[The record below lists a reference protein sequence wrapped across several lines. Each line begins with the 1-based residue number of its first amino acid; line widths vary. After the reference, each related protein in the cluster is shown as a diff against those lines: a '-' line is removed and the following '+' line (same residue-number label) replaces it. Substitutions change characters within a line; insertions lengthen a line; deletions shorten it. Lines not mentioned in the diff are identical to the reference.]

1 MPRRPATGSSTFP
14 VSAGN
19 NAALPESEAAA
30 DELSL
35 LARLLAF
42 GPEAPLWED
51 SQERML
57 QVIRQAIREGNDNLL
72 ARALELTSQES
83 TALEQLL
90 WHIEAVAANPT
101 VIIRGQAG
109 AARLVVVPILITP
122 APTLQGRSIEH
133 GAAFE
138 ALAGSIEDTCL
149 VSAGGSVVLVDYLYH
164 PTELAS
170 FLPSQ
175 LSRLAQHVLEAK
187 QNEVSDFSV
196 ALRQAGWPSQKD
208 RLPEAS
214 TSALGCLLAVV
225 VEEPTA
231 LQPRNVSSDEA
242 EEQVIAAIEAWAP
255 SANDLLAACLNLDSG
270 SVHVLGFDSFF
281 DGLRFALKCLRELG
295 LHSELALTLSER
307 SIMPRA
313 LTILLSSYGDVG
325 EAREVR
331 LSVASRLDGTLLLG
345 RAVPVEGNEN
355 AIDTIMRITRC
366 LRYCGIEDIGVVPE
380 VQPLEQGADAGKR
393 VFLVPRDVQ
402 QVSGIRIPV
411 PPGPDEEMIH

>member
-1 MPRRPATGSSTFP
+1 MPRRAAPESSTFP
-14 VSAGN
+14 VSAGR

-51 SQERML
+51 SQERMV
-57 QVIRQAIREGNDNLL
+57 QVIRQAIREGNDTLF
-72 ARALELTSQES
+72 ARALELASQES

-90 WHIEAVAANPT
+90 WHIEEVAANPT
-101 VIIRGQAG
+101 VTIRGQAG
-109 AARLVVVPILITP
+109 SARLVVVPILITP
-122 APTLQGRSIEH
+122 APALQGVSIEPS
-133 GAAFE
+133 AAFG

-149 VSAGGSVVLVDYLYH
+149 VSAGGSVLLVDYLYH

-175 LSRLAQHVLEAK
+175 IRRLAQHLLDAK
-187 QNEVSDFSV
+187 QDVVSGFSA
-196 ALRQAGWPSQKD
+196 ALGQTGWPSQKD
-208 RLPEAS
+208 RLPEDP
-214 TSALGCLLAVV
+214 TSALCCLLAVV
-225 VEEPTA
+225 VEEPMA
-231 LQPRNVSSDEA
+231 LQSRNVPSVEA
-242 EEQVIAAIEAWAP
+242 EDQVIAAIEAWAP

-295 LHSELALTLSER
+295 LHSELALTMSER

-313 LTILLSSYGDVG
+313 LTILLSSHGDTG
-325 EAREVR
+325 QACEVR
-331 LSVASRLDGTLLLG
+331 LSLASRLDGTLLLG
-345 RAVPVEGNEN
+345 KAVPVEGNED

-380 VQPLEQGADAGKR
+380 VQPLEQGAEAGKR
-393 VFLVPRDVQ
+393 IFLVPGDVQ

-411 PPGPDEEMIH
+411 PPGPDGETVH